1 MTEERKPMANIPPFG
16 LRMQPDLKAKVE
28 DAARANNRSLNA
40 EIIARLEES
49 LDGNEHVWSTI
60 NDVAE
65 TLEKVQKTLER
76 IAPQVDAMWSRYEG

>member
-1 MTEERKPMANIPPFG
+1 MNEERKPMANIPPFG

-28 DAARANNRSLNA
+28 DAARSNNRSLNA

-49 LDGNEHVWSTI
+49 LDGSEHVWGAI
-60 NDVAE
+60 NNVAE

-76 IAPQVDAMWSRYEG
+76 IAPRVDEMWSRYEG